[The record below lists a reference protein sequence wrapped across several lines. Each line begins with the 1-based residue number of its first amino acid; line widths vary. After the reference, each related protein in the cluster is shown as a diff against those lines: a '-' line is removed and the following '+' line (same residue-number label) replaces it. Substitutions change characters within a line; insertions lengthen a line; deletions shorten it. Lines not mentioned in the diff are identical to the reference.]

1 MPFGADGRPVLRGYA
16 FAVDNFGGVAQLW
29 SLGDFDIFMKTR
41 RLVILCAL
49 LGALIA
55 SGVSASAD
63 EKLNPGNTSLGNTTI
78 GGYVETTAG
87 GQFQPPAPVEH
98 RANRCWRFAFR
109 RRGRYHGSAV
119 AQLVSLGHLIF
130 NIYESIWKTNEGS
143 TSSL

>member
-98 RANRCWRFAFR
+98 RDWWQAFLHWFRFH
-109 RRGRYHGSAV
+109 GR
-119 AQLVSLGHLIF
+119 
-130 NIYESIWKTNEGS
+130 
-143 TSSL
+143 